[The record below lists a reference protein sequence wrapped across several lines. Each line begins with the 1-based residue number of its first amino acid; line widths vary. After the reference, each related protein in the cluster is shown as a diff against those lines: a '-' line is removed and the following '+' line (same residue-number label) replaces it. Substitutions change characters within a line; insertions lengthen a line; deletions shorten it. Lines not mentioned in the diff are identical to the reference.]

1 MSRRRESGSALL
13 EALVGTAI
21 IAMTVAT
28 MYRAVIET
36 AARNRMA
43 DEKRTA
49 LLIAQ
54 SELAAVGTLVPLE
67 PGVSAGTQAGMNWR
81 LEIAPLGSS
90 TNVGQLWQ
98 IAVSVRKPGGRDLIH
113 IDTVKLAGATS

>member
-1 MSRRRESGSALL
+1 MIRRRESGSALL

-36 AARNRMA
+36 AARNQMA
-43 DEKRTA
+43 DQKRTA
-49 LLIAQ
+49 LLVAQ
-54 SELAAVGTLVPLE
+54 SELAAIGTLVPLE

-81 LEIAPLGSS
+81 LEIGPLGSN

-98 IAVSVRKPGGRDLIH
+98 ITVSVRKPGGRDLIR
-113 IDTVKLAGATS
+113 IDTVKLAGGT

>member
-1 MSRRRESGSALL
+1 MIRRRESGSALL

-36 AARNRMA
+36 AARNQMA
-43 DEKRTA
+43 DLKRTA
-49 LLIAQ
+49 LLVAQ
-54 SELAAVGTLVPLE
+54 SELAAVGTIVPLE
-67 PGVSAGTQAGMNWR
+67 PGVSAGTQAGLNWR
-81 LEIAPLGSS
+81 VEISPLGSS

-98 IAVSVRKPGGRDLIH
+98 IAVSVRKPGGRDLIR

>member
-1 MSRRRESGSALL
+1 
-13 EALVGTAI
+13 
-21 IAMTVAT
+21 

-36 AARNRMA
+36 AARNQMA
-43 DEKRTA
+43 DLKRTA
-49 LLIAQ
+49 LLVAQ
-54 SELAAVGTLVPLE
+54 SELAAVGTIVPLE
-67 PGVSAGTQAGMNWR
+67 PGVSAGTQAGLNWR
-81 LEIAPLGSS
+81 VEIVPLGSS

>member
-1 MSRRRESGSALL
+1 MIRRRESGSALL

-36 AARNRMA
+36 AARNQMA
-43 DEKRTA
+43 DLKRTA
-49 LLIAQ
+49 LLVAQ
-54 SELAAVGTLVPLE
+54 SELAGVGTIVPLE
-67 PGVSAGTQAGMNWR
+67 PGVSAGTQAGLNWR
-81 LEIAPLGSS
+81 VEISPLGSS